1 MEVVV
6 CEKNGHVSMSYNI
19 LLTTLEANARIK
31 LVIPFYN
38 N

>member
-1 MEVVV
+1 MEVIV
-6 CEKNGHVSMSYNI
+6 CEENGRVNMSYNI
-19 LLTTLEANARIK
+19 LLTTLEANARVK